1 MSFFDSE
8 VVRAAMTEI
17 SELQED
23 VYRNVFK
30 FPTMDREEKLFHVA
44 LLEKLIEKQ
53 KILYTR
59 LSLSDDPEAKLM
71 KKNIIDS
78 AQMMG
83 LSSDVDMNVVFSN
96 MEKMLEVM
104 RGEID
109 KGNPSL

>member
-8 VVRAAMTEI
+8 VVRAEMTEI

-30 FPTMDREEKLFHVA
+30 FPTMDREEKLFHVR

-71 KKNIIDS
+71 KQNIVDS

-83 LSSDVDMNVVFSN
+83 LSSDVDMNIVFSN
-96 MEKMLEVM
+96 MEQMLEVM
-104 RGEID
+104 KSQID
-109 KGNPSL
+109 KNESDL

>member
-1 MSFFDSE
+1 MD
-8 VVRAAMTEI
+8 I
-17 SELQED
+17 SL
-23 VYRNVFK
+23 
-30 FPTMDREEKLFHVA
+30 HVG

-83 LSSDVDMNVVFSN
+83 LSSEVDMNVVFSN

>member
-1 MSFFDSE
+1 M
-8 VVRAAMTEI
+8 
-17 SELQED
+17 
-23 VYRNVFK
+23 
-30 FPTMDREEKLFHVA
+30 
-44 LLEKLIEKQ
+44 IEKQ

-83 LSSDVDMNVVFSN
+83 LSSEVDMNVVFSN

>member
-8 VVRAAMTEI
+8 VVRAEMTEI

-30 FPTMDREEKLFHVA
+30 FPTMDREEKLFLVR

-71 KKNIIDS
+71 KKNIVDS

-104 RGEID
+104 KSQID
-109 KGNPSL
+109 KNETNL

>member
-8 VVRAAMTEI
+8 VVRAEMTEI

-30 FPTMDREEKLFHVA
+30 FPTMDREEKLFHVR

-71 KKNIIDS
+71 KQNIVDS

-104 RGEID
+104 KSQID
-109 KGNPSL
+109 KNETNL